1 MGAPEHCRD
10 RPLCLS
16 KGSGAIYR
24 TKGFTLIELLFVIVI
39 IAITLGVSNP
49 ILRDTFDDIK
59 LKTASQDIAG
69 LIRYAQEQAIVKN
82 AVIRLNIDSERQSYW
97 LSQKNKNE
105 EASDK
110 EAFSEE
116 KLSGRFGRTFYLSE
130 GLTIECLP
138 AGRQGLK
145 EAIDF
150 QPDGQPDE
158 AVIKLSNAKG
168 KAITISLTPNVGDC
182 ISIDEK

>member
-1 MGAPEHCRD
+1 MHKNTRQ
-10 RPLCLS
+10 
-16 KGSGAIYR
+16 
-24 TKGFTLIELLFVIVI
+24 GFTLIELLFVIVI

-59 LKTASQDIAG
+59 LKTASQDLAG
-69 LIRYAQEQAIVKN
+69 IIRYAQEQAIVKN
-82 AVIRLNIDSERQSYW
+82 TVIALNINPQERSYW

-105 EASDK
+105 TEGK
-110 EAFSEE
+110 EETYSEE
-116 KLSGRFGRTFYLSE
+116 RLSGRFGRTFNLSE
-130 GLTIECLP
+130 GLEIEL
-138 AGRQGLK
+138 LK

-168 KAITISLTPNVGDC
+168 KAITISLTPNIGDC
-182 ISIDEK
+182 ISIRDETEAE